1 MNERQL
7 TQLVLMLEGPRRVPR
22 GEYLMVEDESPEEIY
37 VVQSGSFDVLKRDDE
52 TCEVHSIGSLTP
64 GMTAGE
70 VSLLDRG
77 PRSASVR
84 ANEDA
89 EVFVLKIDELQALE
103 DPEKEGRSLST
114 QLKINLAYE
123 MGNRVRSANFN
134 TIENL
139 RAKLQEERIRTEMAG
154 FIGRVL
160 LWLCM
165 YMFALGAALSIAAQ
179 LPNTLF
185 VTIGVLVVFSVL
197 LFINIRLSSLPA
209 REFGFNLDNWQRAIK
224 EAVLLSLPAMIL
236 MVGAKWIV
244 VHTVPNFEGQAIFD
258 FYQSRGVTNEVL
270 LMSMVGYTLFS
281 PVQEMVTRCG
291 MQAPLLKFFTS
302 PYAPW
307 YAGFIAAVLYSA
319 LHLHISV
326 QAAAFVFPLGLW
338 ISWVYHRVPSLL
350 GPSIVHIILGV
361 FGVFVVGFGF

>member
-1 MNERQL
+1 
-7 TQLVLMLEGPRRVPR
+7 
-22 GEYLMVEDESPEEIY
+22 
-37 VVQSGSFDVLKRDDE
+37 
-52 TCEVHSIGSLTP
+52 
-64 GMTAGE
+64 
-70 VSLLDRG
+70 
-77 PRSASVR
+77 
-84 ANEDA
+84 
-89 EVFVLKIDELQALE
+89 
-103 DPEKEGRSLST
+103 
-114 QLKINLAYE
+114 
-123 MGNRVRSANFN
+123 
-134 TIENL
+134 
-139 RAKLQEERIRTEMAG
+139 
-154 FIGRVL
+154 
-160 LWLCM
+160 
-165 YMFALGAALSIAAQ
+165 
-179 LPNTLF
+179 
-185 VTIGVLVVFSVL
+185 
-197 LFINIRLSSLPA
+197 
-209 REFGFNLDNWQRAIK
+209 
-224 EAVLLSLPAMIL
+224 MIL